1 METLRDSRATAWI
14 VSTLLLWMSGAF
26 SACVP
31 APSESRLT
39 QRSERADQIG
49 QTGGDTDG
57 ETGGETGRAIHGETG
72 EGIGGEANEYLRGA
86 SSGATS
92 EDEPSLDSCKP
103 DGRSERTWVG
113 VITEIKFGRED
124 PPGVSLG
131 RNIDG
136 RVSRANDAQGCFRSD
151 MTSPDGEGGI
161 DNQFAKILPLIEA
174 VGGEAIEGLVQGII
188 NQGRLLLMFELGA
201 LDDPLLRDDDCM
213 QFDFFYGLGV
223 PRVNARGSIITGQ
236 TFDRDPDRPSVR
248 VTDVPLENG
257 TFEVSGLEFQ
267 LPIVVFEESYILDLS
282 RVTIYGEFNPEAELV
297 GYLSGVIDVDA
308 VAERVEM
315 IEGGGMVAE
324 VVPGF
329 LRQQADLD
337 PDEEGVCRSLSVTLT
352 LRAKR
357 AHLFAEE

>member
-1 METLRDSRATAWI
+1 MNRCIHEIMEIKWCSRAAMWI
-14 VSTLLLWMSGAF
+14 IATSSYWLGGAL
-26 SACVP
+26 SACIP
-31 APSESRLT
+31 APSESRLL
-39 QRSERADQIG
+39 QQVERADQNGEAGQEATEGAGQEAGEEIG
-49 QTGGDTDG
+49 EVSSEETSG
-57 ETGGETGRAIHGETG
+57 ET
-72 EGIGGEANEYLRGA
+72 
-86 SSGATS
+86 SGAES
-92 EDEPSLDSCKP
+92 SLDSCEP
-103 DGRSERTWVG
+103 DGRPERTWIG

-124 PPGVSLG
+124 PAGVSLG

-136 RVSRANDAQGCFRSD
+136 RVSRADDAQGCFRSD
-151 MTSPDGEGGI
+151 MTSPDGEEGI
-161 DNQFAKILPLIEA
+161 DNQFAKILPLVEA

-236 TFDRDPDRPSVR
+236 TFDRDFERPSVS
-248 VTDVPLENG
+248 VTDVPLEHG

-267 LPIVVFEESYILDLS
+267 LPIVVFEESYMLDLS
-282 RVTIYGEFNPEAELV
+282 RVTIHGEFSPEGELM

-337 PDEEGVCRSLSVTLT
+337 PDDEGVCRSLSVTLT

-357 AHLFAEE
+357 AHLFMEE